1 MSRQYTLSP
10 QTSNQHL
17 EQCFLLVSHPLDK
30 KVGTSY
36 PELSTK
42 QKILPLNTNHGGTSG
57 RSLARHNSTN
67 TQIRALYQPLILI
80 RKK

>member
-1 MSRQYTLSP
+1 MSQQYTLSP

-17 EQCFLLVSHPLDK
+17 EQCISESPLDK

-42 QKILPLNTNHGGTSG
+42 
-57 RSLARHNSTN
+57 
-67 TQIRALYQPLILI
+67 
-80 RKK
+80 

>member
-1 MSRQYTLSP
+1 MSQQYTLSP

-42 QKILPLNTNHGGTSG
+42 QKILPIDVNHDDHGGTFG
-57 RSLARHNSTN
+57 
-67 TQIRALYQPLILI
+67 
-80 RKK
+80 